1 MYEPAPDKKSTHV
14 LSRTFKCQYLALVKF
29 SYILL
34 TFPEESS
41 CELSWDTAEFSSVGP
56 DAARPEQD
64 GDAEDKMKMLIGFL
78 WVPRMVKNWFQQSV
92 EAILKLRKF
101 TLEWVTLW
109 FWNNISSIPRR
120 SFIEYWML
128 TIARSFLSRQVL
140 DDDAK
145 ALCF

>member
-1 MYEPAPDKKSTHV
+1 MNSPAPDKSSHV

-41 CELSWDTAEFSSVGP
+41 CEPSWDTAEFSSVGP
-56 DAARPEQD
+56 DAARPELD

-92 EAILKLRKF
+92 EAIHKLRKF
-101 TLEWVTLW
+101 TLEWVTLV
-109 FWNNISSIPRR
+109 
-120 SFIEYWML
+120 
-128 TIARSFLSRQVL
+128 VL
-140 DDDAK
+140 E
-145 ALCF
+145 